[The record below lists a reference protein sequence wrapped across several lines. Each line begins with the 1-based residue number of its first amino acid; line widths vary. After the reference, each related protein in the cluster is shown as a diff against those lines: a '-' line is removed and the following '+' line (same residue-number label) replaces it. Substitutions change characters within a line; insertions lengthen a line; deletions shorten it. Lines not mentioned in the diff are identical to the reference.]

1 MNWMAWI
8 ANKHTLLVH
17 LPAAAAL
24 MIPLPIIAAQRG
36 GRGIRPWWTT
46 CRYLAWAGLVGSLLG
61 VLSGFLSGRLH
72 GQVPLGAFWGSAEP
86 GMKYLFRLHEAGGV
100 ASLVLGVACLRSLY
114 RKRQE
119 HQGIGLAALLF
130 GLLWCASALL
140 SSYSGALLVGYGP
153 APALF
158 LAPPQPTLQPAQ
170 APTPVAVVPP
180 APVRDPEASA
190 PVRALD
196 YASLAPM
203 QPEPVK
209 SAAHGNRWIRVW
221 VTPGGAEAYQ
231 AGKPLPPGTLA
242 VMTSV
247 EDRWGRPG
255 FDLGPLYAL
264 DMDADG
270 KPSLTYYWAQVPAAR
285 RSETGGADKAYWR
298 RDDPGLKAC
307 SACHSQGAA
316 PMKDRSRLAIPRKP
330 KPGTAPAA

>member
-46 CRYLAWAGLVGSLLG
+46 CRYLAWAGLLGSLLAL
-61 VLSGFLSGRLH
+61 LSGFLSGRLH
-72 GQVPLGAFWGSAEP
+72 GQLPLGAYWGSAEP
-86 GMKYLFRLHEAGGV
+86 GAKYLFRLHELGGV

-119 HQGIGLAALLF
+119 HQGIGIPALLF

-140 SSYSGALLVGYGP
+140 SSYSGALLNGYGP

-158 LAPPQPTLQPAQ
+158 LAPPQAASAPVTAPAP
-170 APTPVAVVPP
+170 AAVVLPPP
-180 APVRDPEASA
+180 ADPEAAA

-196 YASLAPM
+196 FASLKPM
-203 QPEPVK
+203 QAEPVK
-209 SAAHGNRWIRVW
+209 SPAHGNRWIRVW
-221 VTPGGAEAYQ
+221 VTPGAAEAYQ
-231 AGKPLPPGTLA
+231 TGQALPAGALA

-255 FDLGPLYAL
+255 FDPGPLYAL
-264 DMDADG
+264 ELGADG
-270 KPSLTYYWAQVPAAR
+270 KPSLTFYWAQVPEARRTETAGAAR
-285 RSETGGADKAYWR
+285 AYWR
-298 RDDPGLKAC
+298 GDDAGLKAC
-307 SACHSQGAA
+307 SACHGHGTA
-316 PMKDRSRLAIPRKP
+316 PLKDRSRLVMPRKP
-330 KPGTAPAA
+330 KVETTPG